1 MHIQLEKMSYFWVQR
16 RFGADNLWVLASQLW
31 LNSFPEY
38 IFKLFAK
45 YIKCFFPAGRDPR
58 AMDTR
63 GPVTAQRV
71 PMAAGMPGAIPHGM
85 GPNAPP
91 PARPVKQHQMLVSAA
106 HCAAFVVAAFSFPV
120 L

>member
-1 MHIQLEKMSYFWVQR
+1 
-16 RFGADNLWVLASQLW
+16 
-31 LNSFPEY
+31 
-38 IFKLFAK
+38 
-45 YIKCFFPAGRDPR
+45 
-58 AMDTR
+58 MDTR

-91 PARPVKQHQMLVSAA
+91 PARPVKQHQMFVLAAPSAPSQISE
-106 HCAAFVVAAFSFPV
+106 FPFPV